1 MTYDTLGNSISATDA
16 RTVDG
21 INAFVSGYLGYDLKL
36 AAILETADQT
46 PDCLAN
52 VYAGLLW
59 MLSETGDVPIQARGY
74 LERAAKS
81 MEYALPREKILFELL
96 TAWINNQP
104 TNIIKQTD
112 RILAQWPR
120 DLVTLKI
127 RHYHDFIHGRFEDM
141 LKTAQHCEP
150 AASDL
155 AALHGM
161 LAFSY
166 EQCHDLK
173 AAETA
178 ARHALTIDPREPWSQ
193 HALAHI
199 LLTENRIE
207 EGVRFL
213 ESNSDGWNNLTSFMY
228 THLWWHLALF
238 YLSQNRITHAL
249 QVYDQHCWTRER
261 SFSQDQIGAVSLLV
275 RLELAGAEVE
285 ERWAELAEWLVPRRD
300 DVSQPFLTLQYL
312 YGLLRA
318 KRSEGQHLLKKI
330 EQLSPRD
337 VLDYRTWNLVGVPLA
352 RGIDAYLKHNDIE
365 SISYFD
371 SALPHL
377 QDIGGSHAQ
386 RDLFLKLRSD
396 LRERLCS
403 EPRSEGNLID
413 FSQNSADMGN
423 HKPRVG

>member
-1 MTYDTLGNSISATDA
+1 VNHDTLGNSISATDT

-21 INAFVSGYLGYDLKL
+21 INAFVSGYLGYELTL
-36 AAILETADQT
+36 AAILETADRT

-59 MLSETGDVPIQARGY
+59 MLSETGNVPIQARGY
-74 LERAAKS
+74 LERASKS
-81 MEYALPREKILFELL
+81 LEHALPREKLLFGLL
-96 TAWINNQP
+96 NAWVNDQP
-104 TNIIKQTD
+104 ASIIEHTD

-127 RHYHDFIHGRFEDM
+127 RHYHAFIHGCFEDM
-141 LKTAQHCEP
+141 LMTAQHCAS
-150 AASDL
+150 AAGDL

-173 AAETA
+173 AAESA
-178 ARHALTIDPREPWSQ
+178 ARHALKIDPGEPWSQ
-193 HALAHI
+193 HALAHV
-199 LLTENRIE
+199 LLTENRID

-213 ESNSDGWNNLTSFMY
+213 ESNSGRWDHLTSFMY

-238 YLSQNRITHAL
+238 YLAQNRVAHAL
-249 QVYDQHCWTRER
+249 QVYDKHCWTRDR

-285 ERWAELAEWLVPRRD
+285 ERWAELAEWLAPRQC
-300 DVSQPFLTLQYL
+300 DVSQPFLSLQYL

-318 KRSEGQHLLKKI
+318 RRPEGQRLLEAI
-330 EQLSPRD
+330 EQLSSRNI
-337 VLDYRTWNLVGVPLA
+337 LDYPVWNLVGIPLA
-352 RGIDAYLKHNDIE
+352 RGIAAYLERDD
-365 SISYFD
+365 SLATAYFD
-371 SALPHL
+371 TALPHL

-396 LRERLCS
+396 LRQRLS
-403 EPRSEGNLID
+403 
-413 FSQNSADMGN
+413 
-423 HKPRVG
+423 

>member
-1 MTYDTLGNSISATDA
+1 MTHDALGNSISATD
-16 RTVDG
+16 TQIIDG
-21 INAFVSGYLGYDLKL
+21 INAFVSGYLAYDLKL
-36 AAILETADQT
+36 SAILETADQT
-46 PDCLAN
+46 SDCLAN

-59 MLSETGDVPIQARGY
+59 MLSETGDIPIQARGY
-74 LERAAKS
+74 LGRAAKS
-81 MEYALPREKILFELL
+81 LDHALPREKLLFEILN
-96 TAWINNQP
+96 AWINNQP
-104 TNIIKQTD
+104 EKIITFTD
-112 RILAQWPR
+112 CILDQWPR

-150 AASDL
+150 AARDL

-193 HALAHI
+193 HALAHV

-207 EGVRFL
+207 EGVLFL

-238 YLSQNRITHAL
+238 YLSQNKTPNAL

-275 RLELAGAEVE
+275 RLELAGADVE
-285 ERWAELAEWLVPRRD
+285 KRWADLAEWLAPRKN
-300 DVSQPFLTLQYL
+300 DVSQPFLSLQYL

-318 KRSEGQHLLKKI
+318 RRPEGQCLLQTI
-330 EQLSPRD
+330 EQLSSQSTS
-337 VLDYRTWNLVGVPLA
+337 DYRTWNSAGIPLA
-352 RGIDAYLKHNDIE
+352 RGINAYLKRDNAAAAA
-365 SISYFD
+365 YFD
-371 SALPHL
+371 AALPHL
-377 QDIGGSHAQ
+377 QEIGGSHAQ
-386 RDLFLKLRSD
+386 RDLFLKLHSD
-396 LRERLCS
+396 LMER
-403 EPRSEGNLID
+403 RS
-413 FSQNSADMGN
+413 
-423 HKPRVG
+423 